1 MSRMPARCTQSDL
14 ARAIR
19 ASQQTNAGDVVLR
32 ADGSILIS
40 MFRSAQAVEP
50 ITIVLD
56 DKAVIPL

>member
-1 MSRMPARCTQSDL
+1 MPARCTQADL

-19 ASQQTNAGDVVLR
+19 ASQQAKGGAVVLQV
-32 ADGSILIS
+32 DGRITIEPFPSPG
-40 MFRSAQAVEP
+40 AVDP